1 MRTPAAFSGRRR
13 WPGQQTADAGQGD
26 ELDVRVRRTMIFAIR
41 GLASA
46 SCSAAAMC
54 SASLVATGCASS
66 GPSRAIEAPGHP
78 IVIASDSDCRALQ
91 SRKARLWSARDLPP
105 IFSNDELTDY
115 PAESRRQG
123 VEGSVDLTFSI
134 DGAGRPVHIRQVC
147 HAKPGL
153 RVSAVRAL
161 TSLRFVV
168 PPDWE
173 QIGAASREFG
183 LEFQYRLVIGA
194 RTPCGKFA
202 SQRIPD
208 AQLVPVCGR
217 LIIVS
222 GP

>member
-1 MRTPAAFSGRRR
+1 MLV
-13 WPGQQTADAGQGD
+13 Q
-26 ELDVRVRRTMIFAIR
+26 RTMIFAIR
-41 GLASA
+41 GLVSA
-46 SCSAAAMC
+46 ACLAAAMC
-54 SASLVATGCASS
+54 SASLVVTGCVSS
-66 GPSRAIEAPGHP
+66 GSSRAIEAPEYP

-91 SRKARLWSARDLPP
+91 SRKARLWPARDLPP
-105 IFSNDELTDY
+105 ILSNSELTHY
-115 PAESRRQG
+115 PAESRRRG
-123 VEGSVDLTFSI
+123 VEGAVDLTFSI
-134 DGAGRPVHIRQVC
+134 DGAGRPAHIKQVC
-147 HAKPGL
+147 HAKPEL

-173 QIGAASREFG
+173 QIGAASRKFG

-217 LIIVS
+217 LIIVN